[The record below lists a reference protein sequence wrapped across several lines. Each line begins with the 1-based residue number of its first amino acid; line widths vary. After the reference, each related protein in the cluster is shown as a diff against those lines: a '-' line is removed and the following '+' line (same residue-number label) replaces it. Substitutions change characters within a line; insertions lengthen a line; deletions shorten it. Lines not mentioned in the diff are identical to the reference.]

1 MPKEEKQKLWDMA
14 FGLIKIDELEPSEEM
29 IELAKKEVNN
39 EINLDKIINIL
50 MNKYKVEENVWE
62 IFIFMKM
69 QIF

>member
-29 IELAKKEVNN
+29 IELAEKEVNN

-50 MNKYKVEENVWE
+50 MNKYKVEENV
-62 IFIFMKM
+62 
-69 QIF
+69 

>member
-29 IELAKKEVNN
+29 IELAEKEVNN

-50 MNKYKVEENVWE
+50 MNKYKVL
-62 IFIFMKM
+62 
-69 QIF
+69 

>member
-50 MNKYKVEENVWE
+50 MNKYKVEENV
-62 IFIFMKM
+62 
-69 QIF
+69 